1 MDVPPVPDSNLIA
14 FFRLSSKETE
24 FLLSLSSRDA
34 IADSYNTANDT
45 EASALR
51 KHREALDLARRRYI
65 VYAVTLDDD

>member
-1 MDVPPVPDSNLIA
+1 MDIPVPASNLVA
-14 FFRLSSKETE
+14 FLRLSSKETE
-24 FLLSLSSRDA
+24 FLLSGNA
-34 IADSYNTANDT
+34 IADNYHTSNET